1 MILHSIYALYFNGC
15 FRCSFF
21 SVSSSFSFSLLWHT
35 ISPPLFAK
43 YSLVLYILNGKDKQ
57 RKKEIEK
64 NKRHTHSI
72 SITIT
77 ITISIQQQIV
87 CIYKKSKLSSNVG
100 STTLAI
106 RNTAL
111 RLREKKADEK
121 KDTATTLFNQSNNTN
136 THTRTKKSMQKK

>member
-21 SVSSSFSFSLLWHT
+21 SVSSSFSFCCCGTQFHRRCSQNIPW
-35 ISPPLFAK
+35 FCVFWMAK
-43 YSLVLYILNGKDKQ
+43 IN
-57 RKKEIEK
+57 REREREIEK

-72 SITIT
+72 S

-111 RLREKKADEK
+111 RLREKKKQTRK
-121 KDTATTLFNQSNNTN
+121 KTQQRLCSTKAATQ